1 MSSVAEQ
8 ELRKIAG
15 KLCGMV
21 SLRTDEPPWDEPLRS
36 GPARSHLICFGFLA
50 GGFNR
55 SSGAA
60 GGRS

>member
-1 MSSVAEQ
+1 
-8 ELRKIAG
+8 
-15 KLCGMV
+15 MV
-21 SLRTDEPPWDEPLRS
+21 SVRTDEAPWDEPLRS
-36 GPARSHLICFGFLA
+36 GPARSYLIRFGFLA